1 MGGGAQDRLVKGSLR
16 EEKRGE
22 EDVAGHCGRM
32 DWEGDLSEGEAAM
45 ASCSKPIKSIFQLG
59 SVNWNFGVK
68 AGAIRGGGGALGL
81 VSHLLHWIMERN
93 LKEPLVYMWGGS
105 LSARLGVVAD
115 WMADC
120 NDVPC

>member
-1 MGGGAQDRLVKGSLR
+1 MGGGAEDRLVKGSLR

-68 AGAIRGGGGALGL
+68 AGARGGGGFGACVPFAALDYG
-81 VSHLLHWIMERN
+81 E
-93 LKEPLVYMWGGS
+93 EPKGAPCVYVGRVFICTPGS
-105 LSARLGVVAD
+105 SCRLDGRL
-115 WMADC
+115 
-120 NDVPC
+120 